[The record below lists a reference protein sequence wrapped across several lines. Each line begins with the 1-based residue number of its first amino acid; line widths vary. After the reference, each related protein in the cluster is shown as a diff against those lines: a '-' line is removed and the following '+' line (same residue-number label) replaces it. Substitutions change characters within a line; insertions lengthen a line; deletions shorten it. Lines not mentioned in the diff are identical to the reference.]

1 MFGSV
6 ITSEDRPGCTVGAG
20 AGGSGLAD
28 AVAGVEAALDRLAA
42 VALEAEDDR
51 VVLAAVEEQE
61 RLSSRLV
68 AQQVRTLG
76 HVSRTGAHGLDGAVT
91 LNAWYR
97 HRTRVD
103 VGEAT
108 RRMKVVARL
117 DRFPALAEAFAA
129 GNVTPAHVAAVTT
142 AATPSRMDAMADH
155 DDTLTALAVQAFPRE
170 VRIAVQRIADH
181 VDADGSDAEELP
193 ECGPDP
199 RRHLDVWAGVDGLGE
214 IRGTLDQ
221 VAAEYLLTALDALT
235 VPDPPDTPATQRRT
249 PGQRRADALGQLAKR
264 VLDRGLTPTVQGVK
278 PHLLLT
284 TDLAGL
290 LTDDTA
296 TPTRSGAA
304 AVTGGRRNGRRHPGQ
319 TDGRSGETGD
329 GRTGRVDLSDL
340 LDPDRAAADTV
351 RRPRLRWTGPID
363 PRRARQIAL
372 DDAKV
377 TAVLT
382 MGPWRVTNVGRTMR
396 TLPPWLRGM
405 LEMVHRHCRGPDCD
419 RPFAWTES
427 HHQLA
432 WDDGGQT
439 ALDETIPLCTAHH
452 GLVTARRWTVTLDP
466 ETGRCTWTGPDGT
479 TRTTRPPPP

>member
-1 MFGSV
+1 MFGDV
-6 ITSEDRPGCTVGAG
+6 IVIEDRPALTAG
-20 AGGSGLAD
+20 ADSCVSRLAA
-28 AVAGVEAALDRLAA
+28 AVAAVEDGLAA
-42 VALEAEDDR
+42 VALEVEDDR

-97 HRTRVD
+97 NRTRVD

-108 RRMKVVARL
+108 RRMKAVARL

-142 AATPSRMDAMADH
+142 AATPSRIDALADH

-170 VRIAVQRIADH
+170 VRIAVQRIADL

-199 RRHLDVWAGVDGLGE
+199 RRRLDVWAGVDGLGE

-249 PGQRRADALGQLAKR
+249 PGQRRADALGEMAKR
-264 VLDRGLTPTVQGVK
+264 VLDRGLTPTVQGVR

-290 LTDDTA
+290 LADDTSR
-296 TPTRSGAA
+296 PAA
-304 AVTGGRRNGRRHPGQ
+304 AAPGGDDGQ
-319 TDGRSGETGD
+319 DGG
-329 GRTGRVDLSDL
+329 VDLFDL
-340 LDPDRAAADTV
+340 LDPDRAAADTA

-432 WDDGGQT
+432 WDDGGHT

-452 GLVTARRWTVTLDP
+452 GLVTARRWTVTLDAD
-466 ETGRCTWTGPDGT
+466 TGRCTWTGPDGT